1 MRNLAARSPLAYRP
15 PRVERPAGPLIGG
28 TPGRSGF
35 DVSLLQ
41 RAGALPAI
49 ALVGSLGLTCFL
61 FSSPLVLCAAGA
73 AVVIVGLASGAGA
86 ALALAARFAV
96 PLALVMVAV
105 NVIVSD
111 RGETVL
117 IRGLELPV
125 LGSLD
130 VTLESIAAGGVI
142 ALRVIVVIAAF
153 AVMSRCVDPDAILR
167 MVRPFARHSAL
178 TATLVGRL
186 VPLAAADYMRLSE
199 AAKLRGPAAAPA
211 GRPALARRLVAGALD
226 RSLDAAATLEL
237 RGYALPVVR
246 QRAAPRRSRDTG
258 LGFAAIAIAALAIAG
273 RLAGLGSI
281 QTYPAIE
288 IGARAADLAL
298 ATSILLIAAVPVAIA
313 HRRRAGVRR
322 LNGAAAAGRSGSV

>member
-1 MRNLAARSPLAYRP
+1 MRGLATRSPLAYRP
-15 PRVERPAGPLIGG
+15 SHAKPAGV
-28 TPGRSGF
+28 

-41 RAGALPAI
+41 RAGAGTAI
-49 ALVGSLGLTCFL
+49 AFIGSLVLTCFL
-61 FSSPLVLCAAGA
+61 FSSPLVLCGVAV
-73 AVVIVGLASGAGA
+73 AVVVVGLASGAGP
-86 ALALAARFAV
+86 ALGLAARFAV

-117 IRGLELPV
+117 VRGFDLPV

-186 VPLAAADYMRLSE
+186 VPLAAADYVRLGE

-211 GRPALARRLVAGALD
+211 GRAALARRLVAGALD

-246 QRAAPRRSRDTG
+246 QRAVARRGRSTG
-258 LGFAAIAIAALAIAG
+258 LAFAATVIAALAIAG
-273 RLAGLGSI
+273 RLAGLDSI

-288 IGARAADLAL
+288 MDAAGADLAL
-298 ATSILLIAAVPVAIA
+298 AVSIPLIAAVPVAIA

-322 LNGAAAAGRSGSV
+322 VGVAAPAGRPGNV